1 MGDRDDRM
9 RAGRSAV
16 RAALAAFLFCLA
28 IVRPAT
34 AADPV
39 LVSIGTGSKTGVY
52 YVAGGAICT
61 LVDDR
66 RWETG
71 VRCLAEPSD
80 GSIANL
86 RDIRSGRRTFGIV
99 QSDWLDAAVHGTG
112 IFAEAGPDRE
122 LRTVLGLFREAFT
135 VIVGPDAGI
144 HGFDDLRGKRVSLG
158 PAGSGGRAT
167 MGVLMESL
175 GWTEADFS
183 YVSDLAMSD
192 SVRALCAGEIDAAVL
207 IVGHPNLTVEEMA
220 SGCGATLIAP
230 DAAVL
235 GAFTAAHPD
244 YTPYQIPAETYRG
257 QPSAVTSFAV
267 TAALVTS
274 ARTPPAVVATVARA
288 VLDDFERFRAAHPAF
303 AALEAADVL
312 ATPLAAPRHEGL
324 SRGSGTAP

>member
-1 MGDRDDRM
+1 M
-9 RAGRSAV
+9 RAVVAGI
-16 RAALAAFLFCLA
+16 ALCLA
-28 IVRPAT
+28 IARPAP

-61 LVDDR
+61 LVDDH

-71 VRCLAEPSD
+71 VRCVAEPSD

-99 QSDWLDAAVHGTG
+99 QSDWLGHAVAGTG

-135 VIVGPDAGI
+135 VIVRPDAGI
-144 HGFDDLRGKRVSLG
+144 DGFDDLRDKRISLG

-175 GWTEADFS
+175 GWNETDFA
-183 YVSDLAMSD
+183 YVADLAMSD
-192 SVRALCAGEIDAAVL
+192 SVRALCAGAIDAAVF

-257 QPSAVTSFAV
+257 QPSAVTTFAV
-267 TAALVTS
+267 TAVLVTS
-274 ARTPPAVVATVARA
+274 ARTPPAVVTTVASA
-288 VLDDFERFRAAHPAF
+288 VLDDLDRFRAAHPVF
-303 AALEAADVL
+303 ADLDAADML
-312 ATPLAAPRHEGL
+312 GTPLAAPRHEALPRNPPRAG
-324 SRGSGTAP
+324 GTAP